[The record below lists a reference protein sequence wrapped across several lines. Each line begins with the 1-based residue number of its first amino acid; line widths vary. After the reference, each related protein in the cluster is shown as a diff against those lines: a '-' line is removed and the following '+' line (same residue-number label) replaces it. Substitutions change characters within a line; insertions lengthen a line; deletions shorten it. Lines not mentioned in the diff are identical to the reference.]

1 MSSTQPTTSLEESK
15 QSKQQGNNDP
25 NFPFNRALTP
35 FQLKKALNHES
46 IKKTPQ
52 PNKSVSKKL
61 PFLQIDVEEANND
74 DRTPLPVKMHFP
86 DSSASSEDIHPDI
99 PYQVVKHPANDNILS
114 SIEKEMNSLKK
125 QVDELAFKHIR
136 ESKLLQDYE
145 HQK

>member
-1 MSSTQPTTSLEESK
+1 M
-15 QSKQQGNNDP
+15 
-25 NFPFNRALTP
+25 
-35 FQLKKALNHES
+35 
-46 IKKTPQ
+46 
-52 PNKSVSKKL
+52 SKKL

-86 DSSASSEDIHPDI
+86 DSSASSEDINPDI